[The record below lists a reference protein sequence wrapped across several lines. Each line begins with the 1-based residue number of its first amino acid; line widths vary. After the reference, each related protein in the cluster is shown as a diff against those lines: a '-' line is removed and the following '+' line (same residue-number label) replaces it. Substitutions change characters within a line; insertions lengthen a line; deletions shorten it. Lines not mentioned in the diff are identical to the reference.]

1 MGVHDS
7 MGVHG
12 WTATRTV
19 ATISLVLQIPAGNHE
34 FAGSQP
40 ICLLS
45 HLKSTCQVPAGL
57 QRNEW
62 GLAVPTWYLD
72 LPLSQVSSLSR
83 QQFFPTGPASLFLF
97 PFFQHRSAHLLRRHL
112 VPCTE
117 TLALASCLSR
127 SSSPF
132 TLSFVQILVN
142 FSHLCLGRSQTPAS
156 TATDVLFALIVSP
169 SRFDSF

>member
-1 MGVHDS
+1 

-34 FAGSQP
+34 FTDSQP

-72 LPLSQVSSLSR
+72 LQLSQVSSLLVNSFSPQAQPLCFCSPFSNVALCSSAAPLSCPLWPCSCFFFFSSR
-83 QQFFPTGPASLFLF
+83 
-97 PFFQHRSAHLLRRHL
+97 
-112 VPCTE
+112 
-117 TLALASCLSR
+117 
-127 SSSPF
+127 SSPF

>member
-97 PFFQHRSAHLLRRHL
+97 PFFQRRSLLICCA
-112 VPCTE
+112 VI
-117 TLALASCLSR
+117 
-127 SSSPF
+127 
-132 TLSFVQILVN
+132 LSFVALLLLLFF
-142 FSHLCLGRSQTPAS
+142 FSFFFSFYAQFCANTRQFLTSLPRSLSDT
-156 TATDVLFALIVSP
+156 
-169 SRFDSF
+169 RKHCH